1 MRLACQAPSPR
12 REPGSA
18 SRGGARPCSATRRAA
33 PPALPGPGAAAA
45 RRAPTA
51 RPLAAAALAGRGLSG
66 RGWCHMRGDLA
77 DEPGDDLVLR
87 ADLDGAHRDLRPP
100 RERAGVALLLGQDDR
115 DDVSPAARPGR
126 AAGAV

>member
-1 MRLACQAPSPR
+1 MISSSGPTSTGRTEILAR
-12 REPGSA
+12 RA
-18 SRGGARPCSATRRAA
+18 SVRAA
-33 PPALPGPGAAAA
+33 PGG
-45 RRAPTA
+45 
-51 RPLAAAALAGRGLSG
+51 SG
-66 RGWCHMRGDLA
+66 RTVVVVSPPLPARAVRGDLA
-77 DEPGDDLVLR
+77 DEPGEDLVLR